1 MEITLTLRA
10 EELLRRALA
19 RHPDRSAAEILEKAL
34 AERVER
40 EELSAGLP
48 PAKKLT
54 PGEFDKWLDAFN
66 QFSDKIPPMPGEAF
80 SREMIYRDHD

>member
-19 RHPDRSAAEILEKAL
+19 RHPDLSAAEILEKAL

-40 EELSAGLP
+40 EELLAGLP
-48 PAKKLT
+48 SAKKLT
-54 PGEFDKWLDAFN
+54 PGEFDQWLDAFT
-66 QFSDKIPPMPGEAF
+66 QFTDKIPSMPGEAF
-80 SREMIYRDHD
+80 SREMIYQDHD